1 MEFIPEDAIR
11 LIVEELKKS
20 NEAKGLYHRTA
31 IQSLRAEYDSTQT
44 RIDRLLDVLLDGS
57 ITKDD
62 YDKKLKSLK
71 ERQYELNLQLEEH
84 TRADENYYITVSNV
98 FNLAKN
104 ALGLFQSSEV
114 PEKRA
119 LLNFLLQNSLVE
131 DKKLTF

>member
-1 MEFIPEDAIR
+1 MR
-11 LIVEELKKS
+11 
-20 NEAKGLYHRTA
+20 
-31 IQSLRAEYDSTQT
+31 
-44 RIDRLLDVLLDGS
+44 

-104 ALGLFQSSEV
+104 ALGLFKSSEV

-119 LLNFLLQNSLVE
+119 LLNFLLQNSLIE
-131 DKKLTF
+131 GKKLTFELRKPFDLLLKLPLQELENRAVSPVHPVWLRGKDLNLDYLGQNQASYR